1 MQVQHHANVVLAV
14 FILAH
19 HLLVIGVAQHR
30 QNAALHAQRRFHHI
44 GDVPL
49 VGLGVKI
56 GQVLAGGVLM
66 LGQVIVG
73 AVRHAPQLAPAEGEQ
88 ELEVRGGLGIE
99 AQLLGIVVPQAQVLV
114 LQADA
119 QQPVVAE
126 GPPILEPLQV
136 GSGLAEE
143 LQLHLFK
150 LPDTEN
156 EVAGGDFV
164 AEGLADLAH
173 AEGQLAAG
181 GALGVDEVGEN
192 ALGRLGPQIHGVLG
206 ILGDAL
212 ERLEHQVELADIGEI
227 MLAAG
232 GAGDVVLL
240 NEILHLLLGERVDG
254 LGQLHFFLLAPVL
267 DELVGPEALL
277 ALPAVHQRIGEAG
290 QMAAGHPGLG
300 VHEDGGILPHVVGI
314 LLDKLLPPG
323 PFHVIFQLH
332 AQRTVV
338 PGVG

>member
-1 MQVQHHANVVLAV
+1 
-14 FILAH
+14 
-19 HLLVIGVAQHR
+19 
-30 QNAALHAQRRFHHI
+30 
-44 GDVPL
+44 
-49 VGLGVKI
+49 
-56 GQVLAGGVLM
+56 
-66 LGQVIVG
+66 
-73 AVRHAPQLAPAEGEQ
+73 
-88 ELEVRGGLGIE
+88 
-99 AQLLGIVVPQAQVLV
+99 
-114 LQADA
+114 
-119 QQPVVAE
+119 
-126 GPPILEPLQV
+126 
-136 GSGLAEE
+136 
-143 LQLHLFK
+143 
-150 LPDTEN
+150 
-156 EVAGGDFV
+156 
-164 AEGLADLAH
+164 
-173 AEGQLAAG
+173 
-181 GALGVDEVGEN
+181 
-192 ALGRLGPQIHGVLG
+192 
-206 ILGDAL
+206 
-212 ERLEHQVELADIGEI
+212 

-338 PGVG
+338 PGVGQAAVNLGAGEDEAPIFAQGHDLVHGLFRVFHVSNLLYVMFLDAK